1 MKTKVVRNKET
12 EVVKTPWGS
21 MQWLVSAADG
31 SSEHMTLGRV
41 TFKPGQG
48 NPVHSHPNCEEI
60 LFVVQ
65 GAIEHSLP
73 EGGTVNMEAGD
84 CIVLPQGGIHYAKN
98 IGNEDAVVIVAFN
111 SAHRKMETPDKT
123 GEDA

>member
-1 MKTKVVRNKET
+1 
-12 EVVKTPWGS
+12 
-21 MQWLVSAADG
+21 
-31 SSEHMTLGRV
+31 
-41 TFKPGQG
+41 
-48 NPVHSHPNCEEI
+48 
-60 LFVVQ
+60 
-65 GAIEHSLP
+65 
-73 EGGTVNMEAGD
+73 MEAGD